1 MFLISFQVF
10 TLTSLI
16 PVRWTGYANSVT
28 MTHTCHPLHQYLFL
42 GDPHRLLP
50 QITVALP
57 QTSVTYQHRPP
68 PLCPSMS
75 TT

>member
-1 MFLISFQVF
+1 
-10 TLTSLI
+10 
-16 PVRWTGYANSVT
+16 

-42 GDPHRLLP
+42 GHPHRLLP

-68 PLCPSMS
+68 PLCPISMS